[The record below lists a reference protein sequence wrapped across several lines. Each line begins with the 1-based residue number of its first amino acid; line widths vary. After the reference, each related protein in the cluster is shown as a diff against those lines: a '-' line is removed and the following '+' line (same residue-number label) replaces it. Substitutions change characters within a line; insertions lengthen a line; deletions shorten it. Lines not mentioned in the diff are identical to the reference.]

1 MQEDATGLILDG
13 GQARRLGGR
22 HKAFL
27 EVGGRPIAE
36 RMVELFSRL
45 FPEILVATN
54 RPEPWSGLP
63 VTCVSDP
70 IENAGPLAGL
80 LAGLEAATH
89 PLVFVA
95 GGDMPSL
102 SEAVIE
108 NLLQRARLLP
118 GKAVVPR
125 AEDRA
130 QVLHAVYPRA
140 LAPAARLALLG
151 GERRLRAVLESSP
164 VVWVEAEDL
173 AGLTGAAETFRDV
186 DTPQDLETERRR

>member
-1 MQEDATGLILDG
+1 MHEDATGLILDG

-36 RMVELFSRL
+36 RTVELFSRL

-70 IENAGPLAGL
+70 IANAGPLAGL
-80 LAGLEAATH
+80 VAGLEAATR

-95 GGDMPSL
+95 GGDMPFL
-102 SEAVIE
+102 AEAVIE
-108 NLLQRARLLP
+108 NLLQRARLRP

-125 AEDRA
+125 ADDRA

-140 LAPAARLALLG
+140 LATPARLALLG
-151 GERRLRAVLESSP
+151 GTRRLRALLETSP

-173 AGLTGAAETFRDV
+173 AGLTGSAETFRDV